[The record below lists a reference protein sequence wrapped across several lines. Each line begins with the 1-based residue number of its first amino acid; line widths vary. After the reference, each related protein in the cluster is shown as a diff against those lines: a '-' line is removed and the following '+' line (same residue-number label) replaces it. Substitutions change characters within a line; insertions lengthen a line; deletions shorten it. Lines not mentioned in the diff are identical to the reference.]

1 MREKINKDT
10 IKKAFELAS
19 QFESKYW
26 DSELPDYMNLIDD
39 LRLSNNI
46 HETAHSRVLYKLL
59 CCGKCY
65 SYPLLRTFLEI
76 VGIEKD
82 SNDVKLFV
90 EKENIDLLIEIGDK
104 VIILEN
110 KVNHAKDQ
118 DRQIATYYGKVKRGE
133 IEELKNYQKNNDTDI
148 YVIYLTRNILDDD
161 PNEDSLPKNLRK
173 KLIEEKHYNKISYE
187 KEIRKWIYECRK
199 GWKSELINSVLIQY
213 GNFIENMFEP
223 NKKRNEVMNSIID
236 KIIWNVNDTEKGDV
250 QKVGIDEKENIINKQ
265 LEKVR
270 NAENNLREYK
280 DGLEKYIINEVACEL
295 NNHIKEELSKEIL
308 CEVDYNK
315 AHIDFCV
322 SYKGK
327 QYRGIACFYRHDK
340 AGLWFGLRTKNKYLV
355 NWDKSQSEIK
365 YDELGGEIEKIL
377 KEKLKCEIVDYNYD
391 DNPKINDKL
400 YKGSTEEV
408 DSYAYWKYC
417 NYEKNAI
424 GTMIE
429 EIKEYIRII
438 VSLKDNSQQ

>member
-19 QFESKYW
+19 QFDFEYW
-26 DSELPDYMNLIDD
+26 NSELTDYMNLIED
-39 LRLSNNI
+39 LRLSTNI

-59 CCGKCY
+59 CSGRRY
-65 SYPLLRTFLEI
+65 SYPFLRTFLQV
-76 VGIEKD
+76 VGIKD
-82 SNDVKLFV
+82 IDIKDTDNVKLFV
-90 EKENIDLLIEIGDK
+90 EKENIDLLIKIGNK

-118 DRQIATYYGKVKRGE
+118 DRQIEKYYNNIK
-133 IEELKNYQKNNDTDI
+133 KNHKKKII
-148 YVIYLTRNILDDD
+148 YVIYLTRSDSDSD
-161 PNEDSLPKNLRK
+161 PNKNSFPDSVKNELK
-173 KLIEEKHYNKISYE
+173 EKYKKISYE
-187 KEIRKWIYECRK
+187 KEIREWICECK
-199 GWKSELINSVLIQY
+199 KEWKSELINSVLIQY
-213 GNFIENMFEP
+213 GDFIENMFEP

-236 KIIWNVNDTEKGDV
+236 QIIVNDNDTEKVDF
-250 QKVGIDEKENIINKQ
+250 KKIGIDRKENIINKQ

-295 NNHIKEELSKEIL
+295 NNHIKEELSKEIQ

-340 AGLWFGLRTKNKYLV
+340 EGLWFGLRTKNKYLV
-355 NWDKSQSEIK
+355 NWNKSQSEIK

-377 KEKLKCEIVDYNYD
+377 KEKLKCEIVDYNYKD

-400 YKGSTEEV
+400 YKGYTEKV